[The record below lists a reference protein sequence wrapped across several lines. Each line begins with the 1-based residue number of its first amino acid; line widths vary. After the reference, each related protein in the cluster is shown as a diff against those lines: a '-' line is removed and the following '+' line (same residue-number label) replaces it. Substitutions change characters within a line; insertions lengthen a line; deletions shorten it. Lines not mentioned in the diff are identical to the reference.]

1 MTGEY
6 TNRPQEFALA
16 VTGATVAL
24 LANSAGGLMGN
35 SLAFKNLTG
44 FFLMSAGMLILVT
57 YVWVFIAAFAAIP
70 FLLAC
75 KISVRFGITHV
86 AYFLA
91 FGAITGILPFLIFSA
106 LSPSPLS
113 IVLSFEGWH
122 ILLRL
127 GALPGIVGAFLF
139 WLKAI
144 KPLHKAL
151 PRN

>member
-6 TNRPQEFALA
+6 TNRPQGFALA

-24 LANSAGGLMGN
+24 LANSAGGLGN

-44 FFLMSAGMLILVT
+44 FFLMSVGLLIFAT

-70 FLLAC
+70 FLIAC

-106 LSPSPLS
+106 LSPAPLF
-113 IVLSFEGWH
+113 IALSFEGWH

-139 WLKAI
+139 WLKTI
-144 KPLHKAL
+144 KPLRKAL
-151 PRN
+151 PSN